1 MRGEKGANP
10 LESTNASKQ
19 FQSQSVMMLKYEAHY
34 QEMKVQR
41 GLSFV
46 LDKQEHMPSLGN
58 ISNVL

>member
-1 MRGEKGANP
+1 
-10 LESTNASKQ
+10 
-19 FQSQSVMMLKYEAHY
+19 MLKYEAHY

-46 LDKQEHMPSLGN
+46 LDKQEHMPSLRN